1 MDIAIFSSQEL
12 PLVLRS
18 LATVAANPE
27 ALTVREQQ
35 FLQVVNLLH
44 QGSDETVVCSPID
57 TPQVARVITDPHHRK
72 RLLQM
77 AIVMAMVE
85 DEMTPRQRQVLQL
98 LAKGLSVN
106 ERGLRVLNE
115 AANGYQL
122 LARFDMTRRMMG
134 NVVEPAYREEGV
146 AGVRKIMGPLFFNK
160 GGEDPDL
167 AWRFRQLG
175 LLPQNTLGRAFWE
188 HCTQRRF
195 SFPGEPGAIPLRLV
209 FHDFGHVLAGYDTT
223 PAGEIQ
229 QGAFQAGF
237 VRHDGF
243 MFLLFVI
250 LHFHWG
256 VKITPIADAAEGLF
270 HIPLVMHALQRGAAC
285 TVDLSDHWN
294 FWEVVELPLEEV
306 RERYGISPLSS
317 RAAEQD
323 AIPVNKVTHTSL

>member
-1 MDIAIFSSQEL
+1 MDITVFSPHEL

-18 LATVAANPE
+18 LTTVAANPE
-27 ALTVREQQ
+27 SLTVREQQ
-35 FLQVVNLLH
+35 FLQVINTLH
-44 QGSDETVVCSPID
+44 QGSTDAAVWLPID
-57 TPQVARVITDPHHRK
+57 TPEVAQGITNSHHRK

-85 DEMTPRQRQVLQL
+85 GEMTARQQQALQA
-98 LAKGLSVN
+98 LASGLSVN
-106 ERGLRVLNE
+106 ERGLRVLHE
-115 AANGYQL
+115 AASGYQL
-122 LARFDMTRRMMG
+122 LTRLDMTRRMMV
-134 NVVEPAYREEGV
+134 NMVEPAYREEGV
-146 AGVRKIMGPLFFNK
+146 AGVGKIMGPLFFKK
-160 GGEDPDL
+160 GGEDPAL

-175 LLPQNTLGRAFWE
+175 LLSPDTLGRTFWE
-188 HCTQRRF
+188 HCTQRQF

-237 VRHDGF
+237 VRNDGF

-256 VKITPIADAAEGLF
+256 IKITPVADAAEGLF
-270 HIPLVMHALQRGAAC
+270 DIPLVMNALQRGAAC

-294 FWEVVELPLEEV
+294 FWDVVEIPLQEV
-306 RERYGISPLSS
+306 RKRYGIPPLSS
-317 RAAEQD
+317 PTAEEH
-323 AIPVNKVTHTSL
+323 ASYRG

>member
-1 MDIAIFSSQEL
+1 MDIAVFPPHEL
-12 PLVLRS
+12 PLVLQS
-18 LATVAANPE
+18 LTTVAANPDT
-27 ALTVREQQ
+27 LTVREQQ
-35 FLQVVNLLH
+35 FLQMMNVLH
-44 QGSDETVVCSPID
+44 QGSDKAVVWSPID
-57 TPQVARVITDPHHRK
+57 ASQVAQIITDPHHRK

-77 AIVMAMVE
+77 AMVMAMVE
-85 DEMTPRQRQVLQL
+85 GEMTSRQQQALQS
-98 LAKGLSVN
+98 LARELSVN
-106 ERGLRVLNE
+106 ERGLRVLHE
-115 AANGYQL
+115 AASGHQL
-122 LARFDMTRRMMG
+122 LARLDMTRRMMG
-134 NVVEPAYREEGV
+134 NVIEPAYHEEGI
-146 AGVRKIMGPLFFNK
+146 AGVTKIMGPLFFKK

-175 LLPQNTLGRAFWE
+175 LLPQDTLGRAFWE

-237 VRHDGF
+237 VRNDGF

-256 VKITPIADAAEGLF
+256 VKITPVADAAEGLF
-270 HIPLVMHALQRGAAC
+270 DIPLVMHALQRGAAC

-294 FWEVVELPLEEV
+294 FWDVVEVPLQEV
-306 RERYGISPLSS
+306 RERYGIPPTN
-317 RAAEQD
+317 Q
-323 AIPVNKVTHTSL
+323 